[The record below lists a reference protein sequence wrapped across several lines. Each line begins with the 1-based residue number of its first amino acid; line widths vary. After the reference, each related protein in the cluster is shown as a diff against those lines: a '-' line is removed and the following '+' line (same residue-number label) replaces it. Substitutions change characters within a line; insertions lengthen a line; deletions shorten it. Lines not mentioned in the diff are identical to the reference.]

1 MPPTTELAVRE
12 ENPQETVY
20 GLANITPEQ
29 ITLWVRQKAIDAEIE
44 TALKRILAKKNEIDD
59 INKKI
64 AVLEAEQN
72 EIFRDQ
78 ERLRDNLNRLGG
90 TPEEAKLRL
99 RYIQQLEQQ
108 ETRIGALRAERAKIE
123 DARAAAQK
131 ELDALLE
138 SLSFDRK
145 L

>member
-1 MPPTTELAVRE
+1 
-12 ENPQETVY
+12 
-20 GLANITPEQ
+20 

-44 TALKRILAKKNEIDD
+44 AALKRILAKKNEIDGF
-59 INKKI
+59 NKEI
-64 AVLEAEQN
+64 ARLEAEQN

-78 ERLRDNLNRLGG
+78 ERLRGNLNRLGG

-131 ELDALLE
+131 ELDAMLE